1 MKIFYNKAFKNY
13 FLLMLTLFSVEIIF
27 RLVMGIPVL
36 DIALLRILIGVNII
50 GLILGTINSL
60 FGRIIGNVLTILC
73 SAIWAFYAVLQ
84 AGVIKYLDRMMSF
97 AMIKDMQVFKVFLD
111 GYNNDFPSKIFLV
124 FIPVVLLVIYYF
136 TLDNKIRIMQENETI
151 DFSDKFD
158 SIERKEL
165 NTAKYLKENKRKNI
179 TDRVGSLV
187 FAIILCFVYYGTL
200 SFSFMQD
207 DLQFKTNKELF
218 YNPDMTLLSVKQF
231 GTSGYAIVDLKSNLF
246 SKNKL
251 YYTSGYEKEY
261 SIKEQENN
269 EYKKSIDDN
278 VWKEIIKEEGNSNY
292 KTLSN
297 YYISQEVTPKNEYTG
312 IFKNKN
318 LIVIMMESVNDI
330 VLNEKYFPNITKLYN
345 EGWTWT
351 NSYSSRSACSTGNSE
366 FSGMTSL
373 YGINNS
379 CSYNKYKNNK
389 YANSIFNLFNNK
401 DYVTSSYYGYTNK
414 YYNRNVVHPNMGS
427 MHYYS
432 VEEMGIS
439 YKNVYGEWTDDGELI
454 DNVLEMTE
462 IQDRFMAWVTTSS
475 TDQPYVSTSLLGE
488 KYIDLFDGT
497 KYDLSMKRYL
507 SKLKV
512 LDNAIGKLLN
522 GLEEQNKLD
531 DTVIVLYSDNYPYG
545 LTKSNIN
552 SYLEYDVME
561 NNNIDKT
568 PFVIYNSKMTPRKFD
583 KYTSYVNILPTI
595 ANLFDMDYDPRLYAG
610 KDILSNDYEGRAI
623 FNDGS
628 WKDKIAYYDASLSK
642 VTFYQNSNKYTDDEI
657 KKINEDIKN
666 RIEMANLAI
675 KTNYF
680 DYLYNKMDEK
690 KIKVID

>member
-389 YANSIFNLFNNK
+389 Y
-401 DYVTSSYYGYTNK
+401 
-414 YYNRNVVHPNMGS
+414 
-427 MHYYS
+427 
-432 VEEMGIS
+432 
-439 YKNVYGEWTDDGELI
+439 
-454 DNVLEMTE
+454 
-462 IQDRFMAWVTTSS
+462 
-475 TDQPYVSTSLLGE
+475 
-488 KYIDLFDGT
+488 
-497 KYDLSMKRYL
+497 
-507 SKLKV
+507 
-512 LDNAIGKLLN
+512 
-522 GLEEQNKLD
+522 
-531 DTVIVLYSDNYPYG
+531 IVQS
-545 LTKSNIN
+545 LTKIQ
-552 SYLEYDVME
+552 
-561 NNNIDKT
+561 I
-568 PFVIYNSKMTPRKFD
+568 PI
-583 KYTSYVNILPTI
+583 
-595 ANLFDMDYDPRLYAG
+595 
-610 KDILSNDYEGRAI
+610 
-623 FNDGS
+623 
-628 WKDKIAYYDASLSK
+628 
-642 VTFYQNSNKYTDDEI
+642 
-657 KKINEDIKN
+657 
-666 RIEMANLAI
+666 
-675 KTNYF
+675 
-680 DYLYNKMDEK
+680 
-690 KIKVID
+690 